1 MINKICSAT
10 SLILNGTVVVA
21 IAVFA
26 HSSSVAQSETQNYL
40 EDQEGAQLLASI
52 VTSETEDNYR
62 QYPDLIDNQE
72 ANCLALNVY
81 YETRSD
87 NLAGMYAV
95 SDVVLNRVRDDRYP
109 NSICEVVYQGPVRE
123 SWKTK
128 QDPDLPDEERKYNP
142 IRNMCQFSWY
152 CDGKDDIPD
161 DETGWAT
168 AQYVAGSILY
178 ANKHRGLTEGATH
191 YHATYVKPRWTRD
204 RGMNHVGRIG
214 SHIFYRWD

>member
-1 MINKICSAT
+1 MLKLISTGLTLLFNGVIVMTIVFLGQT
-10 SLILNGTVVVA
+10 SSI
-21 IAVFA
+21 
-26 HSSSVAQSETQNYL
+26 AQSETNYV
-40 EDQEGAQLLASI
+40 EPELLKVQVIS
-52 VTSETEDNYR
+52 VDENSVEYDV
-62 QYPDLIDNQE
+62 YPDLIESEE
-72 ANCLALNVY
+72 AHCLALNVY

-109 NSICEVVYQGPVRE
+109 NTICEVVYQGPVKE

-128 QDPDLPDEERKYNP
+128 KDPDLPDEERKYNP

-152 CDGKDDIPD
+152 CDGKNDIPK

-178 ANKHRGLTEGATH
+178 GNKHRGLTEGSTH
-191 YHATYVKPRWTRD
+191 YHASYVRPRWTRD

-214 SHIFYRWD
+214 AHIFYRWE

>member
-1 MINKICSAT
+1 MVNYFSSAT
-10 SLILNGTVVVA
+10 SFILNGTVVAA

-26 HSSSVAQSETQNYL
+26 HSSSIAQSETQNYL
-40 EDQEGAQLLASI
+40 KEATI
-52 VTSETEDNYR
+52 ITSETEDNYR
-62 QYPDLIDNQE
+62 QYPDLIDSKE

-81 YETRSD
+81 YEARSD

-109 NSICEVVYQGPVRE
+109 NTICEVVYQGPTKE

-142 IRNMCQFSWY
+142 VRNMCQFSWY

-178 ANKHRGLTEGATH
+178 ANKHRGITEGSTH
-191 YHATYVKPRWTRD
+191 YHATYVKPRWAHD

-214 SHIFYRWD
+214 THIFYRWD

>member
-1 MINKICSAT
+1 MVNYFSSAT
-10 SLILNGTVVVA
+10 SFILNGTVVAA

-26 HSSSVAQSETQNYL
+26 HSSSIAQSETQNYL
-40 EDQEGAQLLASI
+40 KEATI
-52 VTSETEDNYR
+52 ITSETEDNYR
-62 QYPDLIDNQE
+62 QYPDLIDSKE

-81 YETRSD
+81 YEARSD

-109 NSICEVVYQGPVRE
+109 NTICEVVYQGPVRE

-128 QDPDLPDEERKYNP
+128 QDPDLPEDQRKYNP
-142 IRNMCQFSWY
+142 VRNMCQFSWY

-178 ANKHRGLTEGATH
+178 ANKHRGITEGSTH
-191 YHATYVKPRWTRD
+191 YHATYVKPRWAHD

-214 SHIFYRWD
+214 THIFYRWD

>member
-1 MINKICSAT
+1 MVNYFSSAT
-10 SLILNGTVVVA
+10 SFILNGTVVAA

-26 HSSSVAQSETQNYL
+26 HSSSVAQSETQNFL
-40 EDQEGAQLLASI
+40 KEATI
-52 VTSETEDNYR
+52 ITSETEDNFR
-62 QYPDLIDNQE
+62 QYPDLIDSKE

-81 YETRSD
+81 YEARSD

-109 NSICEVVYQGPVRE
+109 NTICEVVYQGPTKE

-128 QDPDLPDEERKYNP
+128 QDPDLPEDQRKYNP
-142 IRNMCQFSWY
+142 VRNMCQFSWY

-178 ANKHRGLTEGATH
+178 ANKHRGITEGSTH
-191 YHATYVKPRWTRD
+191 YHATYVKPRWAHD

-214 SHIFYRWD
+214 THIFYRWD

>member
-1 MINKICSAT
+1 MVNYFSSAT
-10 SLILNGTVVVA
+10 SFILNGTVVAA

-40 EDQEGAQLLASI
+40 REATI
-52 VTSETEDNYR
+52 ITSETEDNYR
-62 QYPDLIDNQE
+62 QYPDLIDSKE

-81 YETRSD
+81 YEARSD

-109 NSICEVVYQGPVRE
+109 NTICEVVYQGPTKE

-142 IRNMCQFSWY
+142 VRNMCQFSWY

-178 ANKHRGLTEGATH
+178 ANKHRGITEGSTH
-191 YHATYVKPRWTRD
+191 YHATYVKPRWAHD

-214 SHIFYRWD
+214 THIFYRWD

>member
-1 MINKICSAT
+1 MVNYFSSAT
-10 SLILNGTVVVA
+10 SFILNGTVVA
-21 IAVFA
+21 TIAVFA

-40 EDQEGAQLLASI
+40 KEATI
-52 VTSETEDNYR
+52 ITSETEDNYR

-81 YETRSD
+81 YEARSD

-109 NSICEVVYQGPVRE
+109 NTICEVVYQGPTRE

-142 IRNMCQFSWY
+142 VRNMCQFSWY

>member
-1 MINKICSAT
+1 MVNYFSSAT
-10 SLILNGTVVVA
+10 SFILNGTVVAA

-40 EDQEGAQLLASI
+40 REATI
-52 VTSETEDNYR
+52 ITSETEDNYR
-62 QYPDLIDNQE
+62 QYPDLIDSKE

-81 YETRSD
+81 YEARSD

-109 NSICEVVYQGPVRE
+109 NTICEVVYQGPTKE

-142 IRNMCQFSWY
+142 VRNMCQFSWY

-178 ANKHRGLTEGATH
+178 ANKHRGITEGSTH
-191 YHATYVKPRWTRD
+191 YHATYVKPRWAND

-214 SHIFYRWD
+214 THIFYRWD

>member
-1 MINKICSAT
+1 MVNYFSSAT
-10 SLILNGTVVVA
+10 SFILNGTVVAA

-40 EDQEGAQLLASI
+40 KEATI
-52 VTSETEDNYR
+52 ITSETEDNYR
-62 QYPDLIDNQE
+62 QYPDLIDSKE

-81 YETRSD
+81 YEARSD

-109 NSICEVVYQGPVRE
+109 NTICEVVYQGPTRE

-128 QDPDLPDEERKYNP
+128 QDPDLPEDQRKYNP
-142 IRNMCQFSWY
+142 VRNMCQFSWY

-178 ANKHRGLTEGATH
+178 ANKHRGITEGSTH
-191 YHATYVKPRWTRD
+191 YHATYVKPRWAHD

-214 SHIFYRWD
+214 THIFYRWD

>member
-1 MINKICSAT
+1 MVNYFSSAT
-10 SLILNGTVVVA
+10 SFILNGTVVAAV
-21 IAVFA
+21 AVFA

-40 EDQEGAQLLASI
+40 TEATI
-52 VTSETEDNYR
+52 ITSETEDNYR
-62 QYPDLIDNQE
+62 QYPDLIDSKE

-81 YETRSD
+81 YEARSD

-109 NSICEVVYQGPVRE
+109 NTICEVVYQGPVRE

-128 QDPDLPDEERKYNP
+128 QDPDLPEDQRKYNP
-142 IRNMCQFSWY
+142 VRNMCQFSWY

-178 ANKHRGLTEGATH
+178 ANKHRGITEGSTH
-191 YHATYVKPRWTRD
+191 YHATYVKPRWAHD

-214 SHIFYRWD
+214 THIFYRWD

>member
-1 MINKICSAT
+1 MVNYFSSAT
-10 SLILNGTVVVA
+10 SFILNGTVVAA

-40 EDQEGAQLLASI
+40 REATI
-52 VTSETEDNYR
+52 ITSETEVNYR
-62 QYPDLIDNQE
+62 LYPDLIESKE
-72 ANCLALNVY
+72 ANCLELHVY
-81 YETRSD
+81 YEARSD

-109 NSICEVVYQGPVRE
+109 NTICEVVYQGPTKE

-128 QDPDLPDEERKYNP
+128 QDPDLPEDQRKYNP
-142 IRNMCQFSWY
+142 VRNMCQFSWY

-178 ANKHRGLTEGATH
+178 ANKHRGITEGSTH
-191 YHATYVKPRWTRD
+191 YHATYVKPRWAHD

-214 SHIFYRWD
+214 THIFYRWD

>member
-1 MINKICSAT
+1 MVNYFSSAT
-10 SLILNGTVVVA
+10 SFILNGTVVAA

-40 EDQEGAQLLASI
+40 KEATI
-52 VTSETEDNYR
+52 ITSETEDNYR
-62 QYPDLIDNQE
+62 QYPDLIDSKE

-81 YETRSD
+81 YEARSD

-109 NSICEVVYQGPVRE
+109 NTICEVVYQGPTKE

-128 QDPDLPDEERKYNP
+128 QDPDLPEDQRKYNP
-142 IRNMCQFSWY
+142 VRNMCQFSWY

-178 ANKHRGLTEGATH
+178 ANKHRGITEGSTH
-191 YHATYVKPRWTRD
+191 YHATYVKPRWAHD

-214 SHIFYRWD
+214 THIFYRWD

>member
-1 MINKICSAT
+1 MVNYFSSAT
-10 SLILNGTVVVA
+10 SFILNGTVVAA

-40 EDQEGAQLLASI
+40 REATI
-52 VTSETEDNYR
+52 ITSETEDNYR
-62 QYPDLIDNQE
+62 QYPDLIDSKE

-81 YETRSD
+81 YEARSD

-109 NSICEVVYQGPVRE
+109 NTICEVVYQGPTKE

-128 QDPDLPDEERKYNP
+128 QDPDLPEDQRKYNP
-142 IRNMCQFSWY
+142 VRNMCQFSWY

-178 ANKHRGLTEGATH
+178 ANKHRGITEGSTH
-191 YHATYVKPRWTRD
+191 YHATYVKPRWAHD

-214 SHIFYRWD
+214 THIFYRWD

>member
-1 MINKICSAT
+1 MVNYFSSAT
-10 SLILNGTVVVA
+10 SFILNGTVVAA

-40 EDQEGAQLLASI
+40 KEATI
-52 VTSETEDNYR
+52 ITSETEDNFR
-62 QYPDLIDNQE
+62 QYPDLIDSKE

-81 YETRSD
+81 YEARSD

-109 NSICEVVYQGPVRE
+109 NTICEVVYQGPTKE

-128 QDPDLPDEERKYNP
+128 QDPDLPEDQRKYNP
-142 IRNMCQFSWY
+142 VRNMCQFSWY

-178 ANKHRGLTEGATH
+178 ANKHRGITEGSTH
-191 YHATYVKPRWTRD
+191 YHATYVKPRWAHD

-214 SHIFYRWD
+214 THIFYRWD